1 MKNLSNQ
8 ISTAAMC
15 LFLLGCNSTM
25 ETSSKEEAKDV
36 HTTMNR
42 CKRDDLGT
50 PKELSDDLRQKLE
63 ERTKAYQAQQKL
75 EAKQP

>member
-1 MKNLSNQ
+1 
-8 ISTAAMC
+8 
-15 LFLLGCNSTM
+15 M